1 MTTSSYRV
9 FSFFF
14 LWHFSIM
21 LLQFSVINHYV
32 SSHLFQ
38 LFACAA
44 VITKRGSTRCSAWN
58 DCKRSLETQAELSN
72 KSGQIESD
80 SCEMCL
86 LWPSVQQQHTQ
97 RKSLLNDSLCQNRNW
112 KGEKWK
118 QSECM
123 HFFWRD
129 RARTRPCWPTEEG
142 VKNCNNCLEAAAH
155 LQQFCQGGH

>member
-9 FSFFF
+9 FSFLF

-80 SCEMCL
+80 SCEICVCFGPVCSSSTHKENLCWMIL
-86 LWPSVQQQHTQ
+86 
-97 RKSLLNDSLCQNRNW
+97 LCQNRNW

-129 RARTRPCWPTEEG
+129 RAKPG
-142 VKNCNNCLEAAAH
+142 HAG
-155 LQQFCQGGH
+155 LQKKGSKIAIIA